1 MILRGKAFNTPYR
14 RYGSLTCDAVYS
26 KQAVENEN
34 SFHSRDEI
42 DVAKRYTA
50 HAVRFAVVLA
60 VMLKSITVTIVHT
73 PVLASLA
80 VFLQGAAE
88 RVRWVV

>member
-1 MILRGKAFNTPYR
+1 MARLSTRPTAAGTVRSRAVLFTRSR
-14 RYGSLTCDAVYS
+14 RWKMKIRFV
-26 KQAVENEN
+26 
-34 SFHSRDEI
+34 SRDEI
-42 DVAKRYTA
+42 DVAKRYTS
-50 HAVRFAVVLA
+50 HTVRFAVVLV

-73 PVLASLA
+73 PLLASLA